1 MVACKKKLGI
11 GIKIFLEAK
20 IVGFDAMLNKLEK
33 IKKQMENQKHKKGTQ
48 ENTTNH
54 VVWS

>member
-20 IVGFDAMLNKLEK
+20 IVGFDTMLNKLEK
-33 IKKQMENQKHKKGTQ
+33 IKKIDGELEDKKGTQ

-54 VVWS
+54 VVRS